1 MSSESE
7 VVDLIETYIKN
18 TNERDNKPELTSKN
32 WYLPNR
38 AGFVKS
44 IHSIFNKYELKKQEE
59 GNTDLDK
66 GENNKLDLFPHQKFV
81 RDYLQEDSP
90 SRGLLLYHGLG
101 VGKTCASIATAEL
114 LATNRNISVLLPASL
129 EINYINEVLKCGHP
143 LYSQE
148 QNWSFVNH
156 KVINKLGKKDDVLTI
171 MDEKDYNKN
180 GGFWLSRPSKK
191 SNYKKYNEKQKDQI
205 NRQLQSII
213 RKRYNILHYNG
224 LNNKRINQLT
234 EDDTINPFDN
244 SIVIIDEVHNFIS
257 RVINGSKIGEKIYEL
272 IYYAKK
278 CKVLCLSGTPLINRP
293 LELAFLVNLIK
304 RATIEYKMKTNE
316 SLDDEKMKKLEKL
329 LDENKYIDHYNYDA
343 LEKNIVLKLV
353 PVNFS
358 KNKDF
363 QLVRDDKNVEDM
375 KTLKDLK
382 AELTKNEFKFILD
395 NKASEYQPLPT
406 NENKFNKLFINEEN
420 GKIKNVDLLTK
431 RILGSISHFV
441 YSNSEL
447 FPEIRTN
454 EVVEVEISEIQ
465 LKKYIDVRN
474 DEIRKES
481 KFKKDSD
488 ANQVYKAFSRALCN
502 FTFPEEIERPYP
514 SKLKLLL
521 SDMDVVD
528 DYHKKIQEKLVQ
540 FEKKTTSTT
549 ASATASASTSTPT
562 APKPIEKYLK
572 FNSKSEEGKSL
583 SNFADIKVIVNGNTY
598 ITGEHAFQGEKYISA
613 SRKYQD
619 GEDRKIELINYAKK
633 FEGKDTEFKK
643 ASDAKK
649 SGDKKEAKLENN
661 EIKKWKE
668 KDADEVQKDICLYK
682 YENNLKVRELLNKYK
697 DRTFIHQDD
706 KAKKNTPW
714 SARVDETKGTVKE
727 GKEVIIGQNKLGKS
741 WMNLVRIK
749 IHKKNK
755 NPNSLSIPEVKK
767 INKDI
772 IESQK
777 FSSKNYNEDDY
788 TKKIQEILNQLYD
801 NKEQYLVKDLQLYS
815 PKFHK
820 ILENLGKTKGSALIY
835 SQFRTVEGIGVLKMV
850 LKANGYAEF
859 KIKKVKN
866 TYVIDIDKEDYNK
879 PKYAEF
885 TGDKDIT
892 SILLDIFNNEMSNVP
907 KEIVN
912 ELDNLHSK
920 EKEINN
926 GNLRGSLIKVMMIT
940 QSGSEGISLKN
951 VRQVHLVEPYWNMV
965 RMDQVIGRAARTG
978 SHLALPKTERNI
990 DVFKYLS
997 SFSKEHLK
1005 ERKIQKMDNG
1015 RTTDQVINS
1024 IAEKKA
1030 EVMNSILNLLKSSAV
1045 DCHLHKKNHPDVE
1058 CFSYPINIKENELV
1072 TKVDIEK
1079 EELDYMKEQREKQIQ
1094 LDLNIIEIK
1103 DIKYMIL
1110 FDNNKKNTGQLFDK
1124 DEYDKFETIKFVGL
1138 LLKNDKNEY
1147 LLRLVKELN

>member
-7 VVDLIETYIKN
+7 VIDLIETYIKN

-156 KVINKLGKKDDVLTI
+156 KAINKLGKKDDVLTI

-180 GGFWLSRPSKK
+180 GGFWLSRPGKK

-257 RVINGSKIGEKIYEL
+257 RVINGSKIGEKVYEL
-272 IYYAKK
+272 IYNAKK

-395 NKASEYQPLPT
+395 NKANEYQPLPT
-406 NENKFNKLFINEEN
+406 NEDKFNNLFINEEN

-528 DYHKKIQEKLVQ
+528 DYHKKIQEKLVK
-540 FEKKTTSTT
+540 FEKKTTS
-549 ASATASASTSTPT
+549 ASAPTSTPT
-562 APKPIEKYLK
+562 SSKPIEKYFK
-572 FNSKSEEGKSL
+572 FNSKSKEGKSL
-583 SNFADIKVIVNGNTY
+583 SNFADIKVVVNGKTY
-598 ITGEHAFQGEKYISA
+598 ITGEHAFQGEKYILA
-613 SRKYQD
+613 SKKYQD
-619 GEDRKIELINYAKK
+619 DEDGKLELINYAKK
-633 FEGKDTEFKK
+633 FQGKDTEFKK

-668 KDADEVQKDICLYK
+668 KDADEVQKEICLYK
-682 YENNLKVRELLNKYK
+682 YENNLEVRELLNKYK
-697 DRTFIHQDD
+697 DKTLIHQDD

-714 SARVDETKGTVKE
+714 SARVDETKGTIKE

-892 SILLDIFNNEMSNVP
+892 SILLDIFNNELSNVP

-1058 CFSYPINIKENELV
+1058 CFSYPVNIKENELV
-1072 TKVDIEK
+1072 TKVDIKK

-1147 LLRLVKELN
+1147 LLRLVKE

>member
-1 MSSESE
+1 MSSEPE
-7 VVDLIETYIKN
+7 VIDLIETYIKN

-156 KVINKLGKKDDVLTI
+156 KAINKLGKKDDVLTI

-180 GGFWLSRPSKK
+180 GGFWLSRPNKK

-257 RVINGSKIGEKIYEL
+257 RVINGSKIGEKVYEL
-272 IYYAKK
+272 IYNAKK

-395 NKASEYQPLPT
+395 NKDNKYQPLPT
-406 NENKFNKLFINEEN
+406 NEDKFNNLFINEEN

-528 DYHKKIQEKLVQ
+528 DYHKKIQEKLVK
-540 FEKKTTSTT
+540 FEKKTTS
-549 ASATASASTSTPT
+549 ASAPTSTPT
-562 APKPIEKYLK
+562 SSKPIEKYFK
-572 FNSKSEEGKSL
+572 FNSKSKEGKSL
-583 SNFADIKVIVNGNTY
+583 SNFADIKVVVNGKTY
-598 ITGEHAFQGEKYISA
+598 ITGEHAFQGEKYILA
-613 SRKYQD
+613 SKKYQD
-619 GEDRKIELINYAKK
+619 DEDGKLELINYAKK
-633 FEGKDTEFKK
+633 FQGKDTEFKK

-668 KDADEVQKDICLYK
+668 KDADEVQKEICLYK
-682 YENNLKVRELLNKYK
+682 YENNLEVRELLNKYK
-697 DRTFIHQDD
+697 DKTLIHQDD

-714 SARVDETKGTVKE
+714 SARVDETKGTIKE

-892 SILLDIFNNEMSNVP
+892 SILLDIFNNELSNVP

-1147 LLRLVKELN
+1147 LLRLVKE

>member
-1 MSSESE
+1 MSSEPE
-7 VVDLIETYIKN
+7 VIDLIETYIKN

-156 KVINKLGKKDDVLTI
+156 KAINKLGKKDDVLTI

-180 GGFWLSRPSKK
+180 GGFWLSRPNKK

-257 RVINGSKIGEKIYEL
+257 RVINGSKIGEKVYEL
-272 IYYAKK
+272 IYNAKK

-343 LEKNIVLKLV
+343 LEKNIILKLV

-395 NKASEYQPLPT
+395 NKANEYQPLPT
-406 NENKFNKLFINEEN
+406 NEDKFNKLFINEEN

-528 DYHKKIQEKLVQ
+528 DYHKKIQEKLVK
-540 FEKKTTSTT
+540 FEKKT
-549 ASATASASTSTPT
+549 ASASASAPTSTPT
-562 APKPIEKYLK
+562 SSKPIEKYFK
-572 FNSKSEEGKSL
+572 FNSKSKEGKSL
-583 SNFADIKVIVNGNTY
+583 SNFADIKVVVNGKTY
-598 ITGEHAFQGEKYISA
+598 ITGEHAFQGEKYILA
-613 SRKYQD
+613 SKKYQD
-619 GEDRKIELINYAKK
+619 DEDGKLELINYAKK

-668 KDADEVQKDICLYK
+668 KDADEVQKEICLYK
-682 YENNLKVRELLNKYK
+682 YENNLEVRELLNKYK
-697 DRTFIHQDD
+697 DKTLIHQDD

-892 SILLDIFNNEMSNVP
+892 SILLDIFNNELSNVP

-1058 CFSYPINIKENELV
+1058 CFSYPVNIKENELV

-1147 LLRLVKELN
+1147 LLRLVKE

>member
-1 MSSESE
+1 MSSEPE
-7 VVDLIETYIKN
+7 VIDLIETYIKN

-156 KVINKLGKKDDVLTI
+156 KAINKLGKKDDVLTI

-180 GGFWLSRPSKK
+180 GGFWLSRPNKK

-257 RVINGSKIGEKIYEL
+257 RVINGSKIGEKVYEL
-272 IYYAKK
+272 IYNAKK

-343 LEKNIVLKLV
+343 LEKNIILKLV

-395 NKASEYQPLPT
+395 NKANEYQPLPT
-406 NENKFNKLFINEEN
+406 NEDKFNKLFINEEN

-528 DYHKKIQEKLVQ
+528 DYHKKIQEKLVK
-540 FEKKTTSTT
+540 FEKKTTS
-549 ASATASASTSTPT
+549 APAPTSTPT
-562 APKPIEKYLK
+562 SSKPIEKYFK
-572 FNSKSEEGKSL
+572 FNSKSKEGKSL
-583 SNFADIKVIVNGNTY
+583 SNFADIKVVVNGKTY
-598 ITGEHAFQGEKYISA
+598 ITGEHAFQGEKYILA
-613 SRKYQD
+613 SKKYQD
-619 GEDRKIELINYAKK
+619 DEDGKLELINYAKK

-668 KDADEVQKDICLYK
+668 KDADEVQKEICLYK
-682 YENNLKVRELLNKYK
+682 YENNLEVRELLNKYK
-697 DRTFIHQDD
+697 DKTLIHQDD

-714 SARVDETKGTVKE
+714 SARVDETKGTIKE

-892 SILLDIFNNEMSNVP
+892 SILLDIFNNELSNVP

-1147 LLRLVKELN
+1147 LLRLVKE

>member
-1 MSSESE
+1 MSSEPE
-7 VVDLIETYIKN
+7 VIDLIETYIKN

-156 KVINKLGKKDDVLTI
+156 KAINKLGKKDDVLTI

-180 GGFWLSRPSKK
+180 GGFWLSRPNKK

-257 RVINGSKIGEKIYEL
+257 RVINGSKIGEKVYEL
-272 IYYAKK
+272 IYNAKK

-395 NKASEYQPLPT
+395 NKANEYQPLPT
-406 NENKFNKLFINEEN
+406 NEDKFNKLFINEEN

-528 DYHKKIQEKLVQ
+528 DYHKKIQEKLVK
-540 FEKKTTSTT
+540 FEKKTTS
-549 ASATASASTSTPT
+549 APAPTSTPT
-562 APKPIEKYLK
+562 SSKPIEKYFK
-572 FNSKSEEGKSL
+572 FNSKSKEGKSL
-583 SNFADIKVIVNGNTY
+583 SNFADIKVVVNGKTY
-598 ITGEHAFQGEKYISA
+598 ITGEHAFQGEKYILA
-613 SRKYQD
+613 SKKYQD
-619 GEDRKIELINYAKK
+619 DEDGKLELINYAKK

-668 KDADEVQKDICLYK
+668 KDADEVQKEICLYK
-682 YENNLKVRELLNKYK
+682 YENNLEVRELLNKYK
-697 DRTFIHQDD
+697 DKTLIHQDD

-714 SARVDETKGTVKE
+714 SARVDETKGTIKE

-892 SILLDIFNNEMSNVP
+892 SILLDIFNNELSNVP

-1147 LLRLVKELN
+1147 LLRLVKE